1 MRFCMKVLFQNKD
14 VLLYLSTKKSLLT
27 LLAATA
33 FLTGCQ
39 EDTANDTQTSSLAL
53 APKVKTTLPP
63 GLAKKVIVETHSSHF
78 ITRMRRRIAEDESN
92 AMDDRINFT
101 FIDDNVFRTLEL
113 DDYGTILNYYPKD
126 FIEQPA
132 DEMRAIVEAQIRKR
146 NAND

>member
-1 MRFCMKVLFQNKD
+1 MD
-14 VLLYLSTKKSLLT
+14 
-27 LLAATA
+27 
-33 FLTGCQ
+33 G
-39 EDTANDTQTSSLAL
+39 
-53 APKVKTTLPP
+53 
-63 GLAKKVIVETHSSHF
+63 KKVIVETHSSHF